1 MKIFILLK
9 ELDLE
14 QNLKKEGLRILFLMQ
29 MVGIVQK
36 FLVKK
41 PIVSLVQMNLS
52 LVQKTKC
59 LLSMIQ
65 NSISLL

>member
-1 MKIFILLK
+1 MKAIKVPSF
-9 ELDLE
+9 
-14 QNLKKEGLRILFLMQ
+14 LRILFLMQ